1 MWQNPP
7 FSVFSRDDATHTLEL
22 LKQWNICMVLNLNV
36 ASQISYETKL
46 ELKKELKS
54 VSKMFLM
61 YIKTNKYSPHK
72 SGV

>member
-1 MWQNPP
+1 
-7 FSVFSRDDATHTLEL
+7 
-22 LKQWNICMVLNLNV
+22 MVLNLNV